1 MGSVGHEV
9 DREWSTTSAGSGE
22 RPSRPASTEPSPLA
36 VAERVPVY
44 WCAGLRIL
52 VDLPLAARRVDGAP
66 DVVVTEGLPR
76 AIPWERPTTEVIA
89 ERVVGGI
96 PSYTFARRPNGSVGR
111 FYGLADFEIDPT
123 NRRIVYHR
131 DPATDPEFVAIL
143 LAGSM
148 AAYLLSAAGRL
159 VLHASAVEVDQAA
172 LAFVGWSGQ
181 GKTTLATLLCAEGC
195 RLVTD
200 DLLPVDVTP
209 DGVSC
214 VPGGVELRVREK
226 SEELAERFDDQ
237 GADRRWTVDQRRAIA
252 PVATSA
258 ERLPLRAVAIPW
270 PDRESDRVR
279 ARRLE
284 PGEATF
290 ALARYQRIEGWTAP
304 EDLRAQF
311 LQVSGLASV
320 VPVVEV
326 HVPWGPP
333 FAAGLGAEVL
343 EHVRRA
349 AG

>member
-1 MGSVGHEV
+1 MEYDV
-9 DREWSTTSAGSGE
+9 DRGWSATSCGMGD
-22 RPSRPASTEPSPLA
+22 RPPRPATAQPSPLA
-36 VAERVPVY
+36 VAERPPVY

-52 VDLPLAARRVDGAP
+52 VDLPLAARRVDAAP
-66 DVVVTEGLPR
+66 DVVVTEGPPR
-76 AIPWERPTTEVIA
+76 TIPWERPTADVIA
-89 ERVVGGI
+89 ERVVNGV
-96 PSYTFARRPNGSVGR
+96 PSYTFARRPNGSVAR

-159 VLHASAVEVDQAA
+159 VLHASAVEVDRAA
-172 LAFVGWSGQ
+172 VAFVGWSGQ

-200 DLLPVDVTP
+200 DVLPVDVTS

-214 VPGGVELRVREK
+214 IPGGLELRVREK
-226 SEELAERFDDQ
+226 SEELAERFSAQ
-237 GADRRWTVDQRRAIA
+237 GAERRWTVDQRRAVA
-252 PVATSA
+252 PAATSA

-279 ARRLE
+279 ARRLD

-290 ALARYQRIEGWTAP
+290 TLARYQRIEGWTAAD
-304 EDLRAQF
+304 DLRAQF
-311 LQVSGLASV
+311 LHVSALASA